1 MHKNKLY
8 CRTYLQ
14 HENYTN
20 TILKS
25 WGWGSG
31 AMVVVL
37 SMLGVGHAGGRCRRR
52 WWGDGV
58 GGRLSTPG
66 VGCPG
71 GRHRQRWWGGG
82 GGRQRWGGGS
92 SPLVVVAIIAGRGR
106 IVDVDGAGSGRVV
119 NAGGGVVVRA
129 IVDAGIVVVVVVV
142 VVDGGGGVAAT
153 VDTWW
158 GGGLS
163 T

>member
-31 AMVVVL
+31 AMVVVS
-37 SMLGVGHAGGRCRRR
+37 SMLGVGCA
-52 WWGDGV
+52 
-58 GGRLSTPG
+58 
-66 VGCPG
+66 G
-71 GRHRQRWWGGG
+71 GRHRQRWWG
-82 GGRQRWGGGS
+82 
-92 SPLVVVAIIAGRGR
+92 
-106 IVDVDGAGSGRVV
+106 DGV
-119 NAGGGVVVRA
+119 
-129 IVDAGIVVVVVVV
+129 
-142 VVDGGGGVAAT
+142 
-153 VDTWW
+153 

-163 T
+163 MPGVGCPGGRRQRRWWVVVWVAGH